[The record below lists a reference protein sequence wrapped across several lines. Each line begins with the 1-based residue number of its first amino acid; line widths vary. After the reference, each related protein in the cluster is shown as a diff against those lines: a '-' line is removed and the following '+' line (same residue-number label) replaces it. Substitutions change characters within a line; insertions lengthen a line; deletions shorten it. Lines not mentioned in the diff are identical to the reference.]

1 MKKANRSDVITRCD
15 AGSSNNQRRDV
26 VDRRIEQDHGK
37 AASARRS
44 RDHLR
49 TARSFLRVCARVADE
64 DTKRLARRRG
74 ALRRSENDVSR
85 KKTSGARALPVD
97 LESND
102 GWVVGA
108 IGNARLRTCKGDARR
123 IGHGCRRHG
132 LRGAFGES

>member
-1 MKKANRSDVITRCD
+1 MKKTDRSDVITRCD
-15 AGSSNNQRRDV
+15 PRRPNSQRRDV

-37 AASARRS
+37 AASTRRS

-64 DTKRLARRRG
+64 DTKRLARMRR

-108 IGNARLRTCKGDARR
+108 IGNARLRACKGDARR
-123 IGHGCRRHG
+123 IRHRCRRHG
-132 LRGAFGES
+132 LRGAFGEN